1 MAITG
6 SSNYKGNFNKR
17 ESIERNAYERY
28 KKVDNAV
35 DRVVGQYV
43 NLKKAKTKT
52 AEERRQEYR
61 ERITP
66 KLIEAKAKGKKAF
79 SYLDDRWYDIIRVN
93 KKSITVR
100 SDFTGNFTIGKHF
113 IKSIEK

>member
-6 SSNYKGNFNKR
+6 SSNYKGNFDKR
-17 ESIERNAYERY
+17 ERIERTAYERY

-35 DRVVGQYV
+35 DRVVEQYA

-61 ERITP
+61 ENITP
-66 KLIEAKAKGKKAF
+66 NLIEAKFPLILKI
-79 SYLDDRWYDIIRVN
+79 L
-93 KKSITVR
+93 
-100 SDFTGNFTIGKHF
+100 
-113 IKSIEK
+113 